1 VITQA
6 GKKPQI
12 DKPITH
18 NELYVTVLQKV
29 STGSIPF
36 QDDATAIATVL
47 LLHGQERVL
56 LIHNP
61 ILSYL
66 QWKMK

>member
-1 VITQA
+1 MITQA

-47 LLHGQERVL
+47 LHGQVRVL